1 MAIRHQYW
9 HTQFGHSSI
18 SMDSRDSDNMTY
30 TTANRT
36 CAYNGL
42 TCALVSHVT
51 SDDVPL
57 TSCHFTPAPMV
68 RRRRAS
74 DSLHPGR
81 RLHRRR
87 RRCRCRCCCCCCAAD
102 DTSLRRP
109 VERSSD
115 RPPTTP
121 TPAPRPRPH
130 DQHTAGCHWPQ
141 LLERAEDRA
150 RRLVA
155 FGTAVGPRFEGAPW
169 VRCYI
174 CNYISLEFDFC
185 HNHQVVKYMLIKR
198 NMPWK

>member
-1 MAIRHQYW
+1 
-9 HTQFGHSSI
+9 
-18 SMDSRDSDNMTY
+18 MDSCDSDNMTY

-36 CAYNGL
+36 WAPNGL
-42 TCALVSHVT
+42 TCALVRHVT

-87 RRCRCRCCCCCCAAD
+87 CCCCAAD
-102 DTSLRRP
+102 DTSTPPSSGVEFRP
-109 VERSSD
+109 TTD
-115 RPPTTP
+115 TTP